1 MGIPSY
7 FSHIVKTHRDI
18 LKKLHNFKKN
28 INNLYLDSNSII
40 YDELRAVTKEFNNKL
55 SNEKFEDELI
65 LKVCKKIEYYINEI
79 SPKNHVYIAFDGVAP
94 VAKLDQQ
101 RNRRYKSALEK
112 KLFISESTWDRCA
125 ITPGTNFMSKL
136 TSGINQYFKNKEKK
150 YNLTKII
157 ISGPEDAGEGEHK
170 LFDYIR
176 KHEKKHKKEVTIIY
190 GLDADLIMLC
200 LNHLHI
206 SKNIYLYRETPEF
219 IKSINSDLNPNEN
232 YILDIPLLSQIIIQQ
247 MNNGKKPNS
256 KQQVNRL
263 FDYILMCFFL
273 GNDFMPHFPSINI
286 RTKGINK
293 MMAAY
298 NNTIGKT
305 NENLTDGDKLYWKNI
320 YKLVKDLKENELH
333 NITEE
338 YKLRDR
344 WEKRKFDYKTEDEK
358 QFRYQNIPIKNRDK
372 EKYIDPNNYGWQKR
386 YYEILFK
393 SNNST
398 EFKKDVCMNFLEGLE
413 WVMKYYTKGCIDWNW
428 TYKYNYPPLLED
440 LIKYIP
446 EWECTMLEEKEKS
459 PITSNLQLAYVL
471 PKTSLHL
478 IPDNKEEILKDLEYY
493 DENCEISW
501 SFCKY
506 LWESHVDLPHI
517 NLKKLNYIIS
527 K

>member
-1 MGIPSY
+1 
-7 FSHIVKTHRDI
+7 

-344 WEKRKFDYKTEDEK
+344 WEKRKFDYKTEEEK
-358 QFRYQNIPIKNRDK
+358 QFR
-372 EKYIDPNNYGWQKR
+372 
-386 YYEILFK
+386 
-393 SNNST
+393 
-398 EFKKDVCMNFLEGLE
+398 
-413 WVMKYYTKGCIDWNW
+413 
-428 TYKYNYPPLLED
+428 
-440 LIKYIP
+440 
-446 EWECTMLEEKEKS
+446 
-459 PITSNLQLAYVL
+459 
-471 PKTSLHL
+471 
-478 IPDNKEEILKDLEYY
+478 
-493 DENCEISW
+493 
-501 SFCKY
+501 
-506 LWESHVDLPHI
+506 
-517 NLKKLNYIIS
+517 
-527 K
+527 